1 MQALGFDTR
10 PVRSRSGNL
19 IVMIDP
25 EAAKLVFDRL
35 LTQAGVHLQLHTL
48 LAGVE
53 RHGEQIQSI
62 TVADHRGLRKITATA
77 FVDASGEATL
87 ATLAGVPMSQPGGP
101 GAQLQPAS
109 LPIRLDGIGPNAVL
123 DRDLLRRLIAEHNQS
138 ASAQISRADGGV
150 LMELPAAGNFW
161 SMAVDIATDG
171 ITAADL
177 SRAEVSA
184 RQSAWDF
191 VRLLRQVPGYERAH
205 ITATGP
211 QLGIRE
217 TRRPRSH
224 HDVTSQAAGSGQRS
238 NDGIARGS
246 WPMEIHEAP
255 GRARFINIGG
265 EGFFDIPHGAVQ
277 ALGTSNLRLGGRV
290 IGSDPQAYG
299 SVRVMGT
306 GFATGQAAGVS
317 AALLADTGASDTP
330 EVRRLLVQQG
340 AIV

>member
-1 MQALGFDTR
+1 M
-10 PVRSRSGNL
+10 
-19 IVMIDP
+19 
-25 EAAKLVFDRL
+25 AA
-35 LTQAGVHLQLHTL
+35 
-48 LAGVE
+48 
-53 RHGEQIQSI
+53 
-62 TVADHRGLRKITATA
+62 
-77 FVDASGEATL
+77 ASG
-87 ATLAGVPMSQPGGP
+87 
-101 GAQLQPAS
+101 
-109 LPIRLDGIGPNAVL
+109 R
-123 DRDLLRRLIAEHNQS
+123 
-138 ASAQISRADGGV
+138 
-150 LMELPAAGNFW
+150 
-161 SMAVDIATDG
+161 
-171 ITAADL
+171 
-177 SRAEVSA
+177 
-184 RQSAWDF
+184 
-191 VRLLRQVPGYERAH
+191 
-205 ITATGP
+205 
-211 QLGIRE
+211 
-217 TRRPRSH
+217 
-224 HDVTSQAAGSGQRS
+224 AAGSGQRS